1 MNAEDLYPALSQLLS
16 CYFHQDWELESA
28 SPREAVDRFLRQ
40 EPREKAQRAAADLD
54 RLLAG
59 DLDDAALSALLLDL
73 GSSYDPAY
81 DDLPARPW
89 LREVRSW
96 LAVDP

>member
-1 MNAEDLYPALSQLLS
+1 MNPEDVYPALSQLLS
-16 CYFHQDWELESA
+16 CYFHEDWELESA
-28 SPREAVDRFLRQ
+28 SPRDAVDRYRRN
-40 EPREKAQRAAADLD
+40 EREETVQRAAAELD

-59 DLDDAALSALLLDL
+59 DLDDAILSALLLDL

-81 DDLPARPW
+81 DDLPARQW

-96 LAVDP
+96 LAA